1 MRPHYSPRPASV
13 GSAVAVFAATGLAAL
28 VAIWISVV
36 WVARKDSTRSAVL
49 DARDIAVAKSTTV
62 APVLSDGIL
71 RSDPAAL
78 ARLDT
83 EVRNKVLS
91 PRTVRVKIWSEEGR
105 ILYSDDTPLVGQRFP
120 LGSSER
126 AALLTGSSL
135 AHVSD
140 LTEPENARDHHFHK
154 LLEVYDGMSTTGGT
168 PVLFEAY
175 LRMSSVTAE
184 SRRTMASVAPAFL
197 AGLALLLLVQ
207 IPVAWSMARRLQR
220 GREQEKRLLHRAI
233 EAGAVERR
241 HIAADLHDGVVQAL
255 AGNAFSLAAAAGE
268 AERAGMGE
276 VSRTVGTAAAE
287 LRQTVRELRNMMV
300 AIAPPRL
307 HQEGL
312 ATALADVVSPLQ
324 RRGVATT
331 LSVEPVAISRD
342 AESLVF
348 RAAQEALRNVT
359 YHADASHVGVTVEGT
374 KDTIRLRVED
384 NGVGFVPGQGE
395 TSRETGHMGLPLL
408 AELAEEA
415 GGRLDIHSRPGAGT
429 LLVLEV
435 PVR

>member
-1 MRPHYSPRPASV
+1 MRPHHSPRPASV

-71 RSDPAAL
+71 RDDPAAL

-154 LLEVYDGMSTTGGT
+154 LLEVYDGMRTTGGT

-184 SRRTMASVAPAFL
+184 SRRTMAAVAPAFL

-276 VSRTVGTAAAE
+276 VARTVGTAAAE

-331 LSVEPVAISRD
+331 LSVEPVAISRG

-415 GGRLDIHSRPGAGT
+415 GGRLDIHSQPGAGT

>member
-1 MRPHYSPRPASV
+1 
-13 GSAVAVFAATGLAAL
+13 
-28 VAIWISVV
+28 
-36 WVARKDSTRSAVL
+36 SAVL

-71 RSDPAAL
+71 RDDPAAL

-126 AALLTGSSL
+126 
-135 AHVSD
+135 
-140 LTEPENARDHHFHK
+140 
-154 LLEVYDGMSTTGGT
+154 
-168 PVLFEAY
+168 
-175 LRMSSVTAE
+175 
-184 SRRTMASVAPAFL
+184 

-276 VSRTVGTAAAE
+276 VART
-287 LRQTVRELRNMMV
+287 
-300 AIAPPRL
+300 
-307 HQEGL
+307 
-312 ATALADVVSPLQ
+312 
-324 RRGVATT
+324 
-331 LSVEPVAISRD
+331 
-342 AESLVF
+342 
-348 RAAQEALRNVT
+348 
-359 YHADASHVGVTVEGT
+359 
-374 KDTIRLRVED
+374 
-384 NGVGFVPGQGE
+384 
-395 TSRETGHMGLPLL
+395 
-408 AELAEEA
+408 
-415 GGRLDIHSRPGAGT
+415 
-429 LLVLEV
+429 
-435 PVR
+435 

>member
-1 MRPHYSPRPASV
+1 MRPHHSPRSASV

-71 RSDPAAL
+71 RDDPAAL

-154 LLEVYDGMSTTGGT
+154 LLEVYDGMRTTGGT

-276 VSRTVGTAAAE
+276 VARTVGTAAAE

-331 LSVEPVAISRD
+331 LSVEPVAISRG

-415 GGRLDIHSRPGAGT
+415 GGRLDIHSQPGAGT